1 MKYIFDENF
10 SHRLAQGL
18 NLIEQGNLKSKVQ
31 AEITHVKFLD
41 LEGKTDE
48 KIIEIAGKNNG
59 IIITMDK
66 DFRHMK
72 HYFALYKMHKTGVVI
87 FRSSKG
93 KLSYWDIVKSF
104 INKWEDLKES
114 IVCESTPFAFQI
126 NTKGIQ
132 RLTF

>member
-10 SHRLAQGL
+10 SYRLAQGL
-18 NLIEQGNLKSKVQ
+18 SLIEQGNLKSKTQ
-31 AEITHVKFLD
+31 AEITHVKFLG
-41 LEGKTDE
+41 LEGATDE
-48 KIIEIAGKNNG
+48 EIIEAAGKNDG

-72 HYFALYKMHKTGVVI
+72 HYFQLYKIHKTGVII

-104 INKWEDLKES
+104 INKWEELKQGILNES
-114 IVCESTPFAFQI
+114 IPFAFQI

-132 RLTF
+132 KLEF